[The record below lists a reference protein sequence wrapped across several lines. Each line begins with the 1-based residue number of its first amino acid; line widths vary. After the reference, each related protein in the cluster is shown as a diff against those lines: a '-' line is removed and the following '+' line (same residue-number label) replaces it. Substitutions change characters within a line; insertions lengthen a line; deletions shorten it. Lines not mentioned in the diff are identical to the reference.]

1 MTNDWIGFPVF
12 RGLQKPLE
20 FMGIRGRF
28 MMLAAVTVGATIICF
43 FVTSF
48 FGGGGVAFGT
58 SIIVLGV
65 GLVTIYTRQ
74 KQGLHNK
81 KHYNGIIICRNIFRN
96 HL

>member
-1 MTNDWIGFPVF
+1 MSDDFIGFPIF

-28 MMLAAVTVGATIICF
+28 MILAAATVGATILCF
-43 FVTSF
+43 FIASF
-48 FGGGGVAFGT
+48 LFGGGVAFGI
-58 SIIVLGV
+58 SVVVLGI

-81 KHYNGIIICRNIFRN
+81 KRFNGIVIYRNLFRN